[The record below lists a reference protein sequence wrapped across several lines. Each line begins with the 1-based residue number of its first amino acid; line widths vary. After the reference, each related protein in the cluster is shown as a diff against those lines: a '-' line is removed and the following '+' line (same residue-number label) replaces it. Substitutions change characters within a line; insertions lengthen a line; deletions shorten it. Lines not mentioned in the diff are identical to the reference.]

1 MSRYN
6 ATDDPLCYPG
16 TQVLKNKVGLRD
28 QDELDQFEQ
37 LMYLTRA
44 EEPLPAGNLDYVHYK
59 RIHHHFFQD
68 VYDWAGQSRE
78 IRTGKGGN
86 WFCFP
91 EYIDGEMTNI
101 FRQLANEDHL
111 VGLTNSKH
119 FAERAAF
126 YIAEI
131 NAIHPFREGNGR
143 CQLTLLD
150 ILLNNSGFTM
160 NEDQIV
166 PDIFMQAMI
175 ASFQGKNAPLER
187 AILNMIS

>member
-16 TQVLKNKVGLRD
+16 TQVLKNRAGLRD

-44 EEPLPAGNLDYVHYK
+44 EEPLPTGNLDYEDYK
-59 RIHHHFFQD
+59 RIHYHFFQD

-91 EYIDGEMTNI
+91 EYIDGGMTNI
-101 FRQLANEDHL
+101 FRQLANEEHL
-111 VGLTNSKH
+111 VGLLDPTY
-119 FAERAAF
+119 FAERAAY
-126 YIAEI
+126 YIAEV

-175 ASFQGKNAPLER
+175 ASFHGENRPLEQ
-187 AILNMIS
+187 AILDLMS